1 MATRNFVQK
10 EAGTIAYQLREKHD
24 LRGESDTDN
33 PALAVS
39 VVGSRTVTA
48 DELAKEIAA
57 SCTIKE
63 ADVAGVLTAL
73 SQRVQSTLLD
83 GNRVELGAIGT
94 LSVTLTCGNKHRA
107 DKVKARDIS
116 VRRIA
121 FAPSKELSNAMRSA
135 KMVSAGST
143 RTHHLT
149 DEDITARLTTH
160 FATSDILYRSEVE
173 GLCNCSRYRAM
184 QIIDTLI
191 EAGKLRAIGRRNSR
205 HYAPTEGHFGK

>member
-10 EAGTIAYQLREKHD
+10 EAGTITYQLREKHD
-24 LRGESDTDN
+24 IRGERNTDN

-39 VVGSRTVTA
+39 IVGGRTVTA
-48 DELAKEIAA
+48 KELAKEIAA

-83 GNRVELGAIGT
+83 GNRVELGEIGT

-107 DKVKARDIS
+107 DKVNARDVS

-121 FAPSKELSNAMRSA
+121 FAASKELSKAMRSA
-135 KMVSAGST
+135 KIVSAGPS
-143 RTHHLT
+143 RNKHLT
-149 DEDITARLTTH
+149 DEEITTRLTSH
-160 FATSDILYRSEVE
+160 FATSDVLYRSEVE
-173 GLCNCSRYRAM
+173 SLCECSRYRAI
-184 QIIDTLI
+184 QIIEAFI

-205 HYAPTEGHFGK
+205 HYTATNGNFGK

>member
-10 EAGTIAYQLREKHD
+10 EAGTITYQLREKHD
-24 LRGESDTDN
+24 LRGEGNTDN

-39 VVGSRTVTA
+39 VVGGRTVTA
-48 DELAKEIAA
+48 KELAKEIAA

-83 GNRVELGAIGT
+83 GNRVELGEIGT

-107 DKVKARDIS
+107 DKVNARDVS

-121 FAPSKELSNAMRSA
+121 FAPSKELSKAMRSA
-135 KMVSAGST
+135 KIVSAGPS
-143 RTHHLT
+143 RNKHLT
-149 DEDITARLTTH
+149 DEEITMRLTSH
-160 FATSDILYRSEVE
+160 FATSDVLYRSEVE
-173 GLCNCSRYRAM
+173 SLCECSRYRAM
-184 QIIDTLI
+184 QIIEAFI

-205 HYAPTEGHFGK
+205 HYTATNGNFGR